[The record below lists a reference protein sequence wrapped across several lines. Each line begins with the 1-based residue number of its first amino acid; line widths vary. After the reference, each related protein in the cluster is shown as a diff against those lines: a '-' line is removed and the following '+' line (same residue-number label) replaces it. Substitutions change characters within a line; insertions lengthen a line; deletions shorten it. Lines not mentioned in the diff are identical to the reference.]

1 MLSPLLK
8 RVIRHS
14 IKRLNAKQGACEG
27 KEMACKA
34 KNMLELKIFCMTQAQ
49 AIRALRPGG
58 AKFCA
63 A

>member
-8 RVIRHS
+8 TVIRHS

-34 KNMLELKIFCMTQAQ
+34 KNMLELKILCMTKAQ
-49 AIRALRPGG
+49 AIRAMQ
-58 AKFCA
+58 AE
-63 A
+63 